1 MIKAF
6 IFDMDGV
13 IIDSEPLH
21 IESDK
26 MVGREFGIELTDE
39 ELLQYVGMNDEWLW
53 SKLAKKYKINTA
65 IDEILEMQ
73 YLNKIKLLETGKFQK
88 IKGVDE
94 LISDLRVKGIKTALA
109 SSSAV
114 RFIQSV
120 LDKLELT
127 DSFEVTVSGEDVE
140 NGKPAPDIFLR
151 AAELL
156 NVSPKEC
163 VVLEDAMHG
172 INGAKK
178 AGMKCIGFKN
188 PNSGNQ
194 DLSNA
199 DKIVYTL
206 EGLDYENFPV
216 K

>member
-65 IDEILEMQ
+65 IDEILKMQ

-88 IKGVDE
+88 IKGVDD

>member
-88 IKGVDE
+88 IKGVDD